1 MRCQILK
8 RWSFL
13 QRDHDQ
19 LKKVITS
26 LTEIGVKI
34 SKTKSRL
41 ELIKVLEDVKP
52 VQKYSELHS

>member
-1 MRCQILK
+1 M
-8 RWSFL
+8 

-19 LKKVITS
+19 LQKVISS

-41 ELIKVLEDVKP
+41 EISKVLEDVKSI
-52 VQKYSELHS
+52 QNYSELHS

>member
-1 MRCQILK
+1 MSNLK
-8 RWSFL
+8 EVIFL

-19 LKKVITS
+19 LKKVISS

-41 ELIKVLEDVKP
+41 ELSKVLEDVKP

>member
-1 MRCQILK
+1 MSNLK
-8 RWSFL
+8 EVVFL
-13 QRDHDQ
+13 HRDHDQ
-19 LKKVITS
+19 FKKLITS
-26 LTEIGVKI
+26 LSEIGVKI

>member
-1 MRCQILK
+1 M
-8 RWSFL
+8 

-19 LKKVITS
+19 LQKVISS

-41 ELIKVLEDVKP
+41 EVNKVLEDVKSI
-52 VQKYSELHS
+52 QNYSELHS

>member
-1 MRCQILK
+1 M
-8 RWSFL
+8 